1 MKLLTA
7 PLRPKDMKVI
17 LVSVFIMLSMLGIGQ
32 TLTGTWGT
40 LSMVRYEREYNADWG
55 IDMQTPIV
63 SPIVKQ
69 LEGTEIK
76 VKGYLIPLDAKKETA
91 HVMLS
96 AYPVSNCF
104 FCGKAGPETA
114 AQAFM
119 KGGEKIS
126 YTDEKVTMKGI
137 LRINEKDMNS
147 LLYTLEE
154 AELIPQR

>member
-1 MKLLTA
+1 MKYLL
-7 PLRPKDMKVI
+7 I
-17 LVSVFIMLSMLGIGQ
+17 LGSLVVVLSMSAQ

-40 LSMVRYEREYNADWG
+40 LSMVRYHRQFNEDWG
-55 IDMQTPIV
+55 IDMQIPVV
-63 SPIVKQ
+63 SPVVKQ
-69 LEGTEIK
+69 LEGTEIE
-76 VKGYLIPLDAKKETA
+76 VKGYLIPLDAKKESA

-119 KGGEKIS
+119 KGGKKIPH
-126 YTDEKVTMKGI
+126 TDEKVVMRGI

-147 LLYTLEE
+147 LLYTLEDAVLVE
-154 AELIPQR
+154 